1 MFVNYKCKANV
12 CKLIIVNCIFVYCEL
27 CSAFEIGN
35 SRLWIVHCKCKWIIS
50 MFKASQ
56 EIVLERAAVIA
67 LLFVQNF
74 PDLLISSKQAL
85 TIAIVTGQ

>member
-1 MFVNYKCKANV
+1 
-12 CKLIIVNCIFVYCEL
+12 
-27 CSAFEIGN
+27 
-35 SRLWIVHCKCKWIIS
+35 
-50 MFKASQ
+50 MFKAFQ

-74 PDLLISSKQAL
+74 PDLVISSKQAL